1 MNKPYSLRATC
12 HGNSLDRASVPPT
25 ILFGLTSLTPHWLSP
40 VLSKLYFN
48 YSMQNAKICSYLVL
62 DEEQAGVG
70 LPAWRP
76 SGMQNIPINYNIFSL
91 CIFGTL
97 ILQYAT
103 SLFSLIFKKYCMTL
117 ESVEYSDTPILK
129 SFLIDIFVEIRLHWV
144 L

>member
-48 YSMQNAKICSYLVL
+48 YSDENAKICSYLVL

-91 CIFGTL
+91 CI
-97 ILQYAT
+97 
-103 SLFSLIFKKYCMTL
+103 
-117 ESVEYSDTPILK
+117 DTKNIVINLT
-129 SFLIDIFVEIRLHWV
+129 FDFDIFVAWNSRYCRPTITLNTAIRPGP
-144 L
+144 